1 MDILVRVRFRSQCAS
16 WAVILLTQLLDVFS
30 FLSVLLRGCALAL
43 ESLILGGAIFAVW
56 ILRPLRKKWGSQV
69 DAVVQ
74 SSRRLIFWSAV
85 ALALIQLCYLGSDSS
100 LLVGTTGLGWLDLAG
115 ATFFI
120 AGLTSAAAAVVVA

>member
-1 MDILVRVRFRSQCAS
+1 M
-16 WAVILLTQLLDVFS
+16 LTQLLDVFS

-56 ILRPLRKKWGSQV
+56 ILIPLRKKWGSQV

-85 ALALIQLCYLGSDSS
+85 ALAVSS
-100 LLVGTTGLGWLDLAG
+100 SVTSELTPHCWSEPPVW
-115 ATFFI
+115 
-120 AGLTSAAAAVVVA
+120 AGLISRVQCSS